1 MHYPSPLE
9 TDDFLNLLDCIQ
21 CLHSQPV
28 SLQYGTYNNTY
39 AWGSRRNQVLYTH
52 FCKDITKPFYGN
64 NIIKI

>member
-52 FCKDITKPFYGN
+52 VLQRYNQAFLW
-64 NIIKI
+64 

>member
-9 TDDFLNLLDCIQ
+9 TGDFLNLLDCIQ

-28 SLQYGTYNNTY
+28 SLQYGTYNNTDV
-39 AWGSRRNQVLYTH
+39 WGSRRNQVVYTH
-52 FCKDITKPFYGN
+52 VLQRYNPAFYGN

>member
-28 SLQYGTYNNTY
+28 FLQYGTYNNTDV
-39 AWGSRRNQVLYTH
+39 WGSRRNQVLYTH
-52 FCKDITKPFYGN
+52 VLQRYNPAFLW
-64 NIIKI
+64 

>member
-28 SLQYGTYNNTY
+28 SLQYGTYNNTDV
-39 AWGSRRNQVLYTH
+39 WVPGVTRCCTLM
-52 FCKDITKPFYGN
+52 FCKDITQPFYGY